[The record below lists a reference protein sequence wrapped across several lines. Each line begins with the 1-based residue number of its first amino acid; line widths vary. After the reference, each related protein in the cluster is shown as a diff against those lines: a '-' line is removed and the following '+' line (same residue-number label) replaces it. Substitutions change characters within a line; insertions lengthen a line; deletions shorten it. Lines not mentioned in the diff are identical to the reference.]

1 GEDILVDVEDPIV
14 GYEAANLRLLAEAE
28 DVGLH
33 AKMLEAPHSSGEPDA
48 GLHFIEDQQ
57 HVVFITELP
66 HSPEELGAEM
76 VVAALSL
83 DRLHDERGDFVLALA
98 KESLRLIEGRFL
110 APLCVGERLRRR
122 WEVDLRVVDPRP
134 VELREVLRLARI
146 CGVGQRKAVSGTAV
160 ERLA

>member
-1 GEDILVDVEDPIV
+1 MEASGNAALNQLKMTKSETAAIAAHTAMRIQSRCVSRSPFIKPTAAALSPCAGFLRPLHPSTSSAAD
-14 GYEAANLRLLAEAE
+14 EAANLRLLAEAE

-57 HVVFITELP
+57 HVVFVAELP
-66 HSPEELGAEM
+66 HGPEELGAEM

-98 KESLRLIEGRFL
+98 K
-110 APLCVGERLRRR
+110 
-122 WEVDLRVVDPRP
+122 
-134 VELREVLRLARI
+134 
-146 CGVGQRKAVSGTAV
+146 
-160 ERLA
+160 